1 MPAADLYPT
10 SPANVPLDLTAP
22 SRSYKIRVIIVLVSL
37 IAFVALYFAM
47 IVGTAYF
54 SYWSFTQIGGEPRP
68 VPFNT
73 RGTRGRSPVRYER
86 TDDQNGWWAVPG
98 IASAVMCLFLV
109 KGFFKRQRVD
119 PSLHVEIGEDEAPEL
134 YAFIRRLCQETRA
147 PLPRKIFLSPEVNAS
162 VFYHSSFLNL
172 FLPAHKNLLIGLGL
186 VNRLNLSEIK
196 AVLAHEFGHFSQSS
210 MKLGTYVY
218 TSNRIIVELV
228 YGRDWLDD
236 VVAFLGRIDIRIAIF
251 AWGFAGIL
259 WGVRK
264 GLEQLYKGINFAN
277 LALSRQMEFNAD
289 LVAVSVA
296 GSDAG
301 VNGLARTEFANEA
314 LMQAWHD
321 LSAAADHKMYTRDL
335 FYHQTRAAEF
345 LKVQRK
351 NPKLGESPPLPD
363 DPTQKTQV
371 FQPGDE
377 GVPSMWASHPSNYDR
392 EQNAK
397 RVYIRVPLDER
408 PAWVL
413 FSRAEDVR
421 EKVTRRFY
429 EVVKETKT
437 WEPADPGQVQ
447 AFIDAEHA
455 ETTYPEHY
463 YGMYDDRYVLPGKLD
478 ELVQAAPAQFADAAS
493 LSARHAALY
502 TEEVKKRM
510 EGYQE
515 HRREEYLLS
524 GLVSGSLSVK
534 GKDFPFREKRYR
546 AADAPRLLK
555 KVEADLKADQD
566 WLNEVDRQVFALH
579 YAMAHRMQDESAA
592 ELESR
597 YRFHLS
603 LQEILSHLIAYQSH
617 IQEVLGR
624 IAGQRQVPQELF
636 QSTVASLRQARETFE
651 EKLNDCEKLFLPAMK
666 HMTAG
671 ASLREFLLDEPLVRP
686 LRASVNS
693 LNGEWIGKFMN
704 QLNAVI
710 VKMRRIH
717 YKSLGGILSLQENVA
732 QKWHSGNAPVPGTE
746 TLSCPNP
753 ASGLLSSSSDS

>member
-1 MPAADLYPT
+1 MSAADLYPP
-10 SPANVPLDLTAP
+10 SPTNVPADLTAP
-22 SRSYKIRVIIVLVSL
+22 SRSYKIRVLFVLFSL
-37 IAFVALYFAM
+37 IAFVLLYFAM
-47 IVGTAYF
+47 VVGTAYF
-54 SYWSFTQIGGEPRP
+54 SYWSFTQIGVAPKPARS
-68 VPFNT
+68 NT
-73 RGTRGRSPVRYER
+73 YGAYRGQYEQ
-86 TDDQNGWWAVPG
+86 TKDQSGWWAVPG

-109 KGFFKRQRVD
+109 KGFFKRQRLD

-134 YAFIRRLCQETRA
+134 YAFIRCLCKETRA
-147 PLPRKIFLSPEVNAS
+147 PLPRRIFLSPEVNAS

-172 FLPAHKNLLIGLGL
+172 FLPARKNLLIGLGL

-196 AVLAHEFGHFSQSS
+196 SVLAHEFGHFSQSS

-236 VVAFLGRIDIRIAIF
+236 VVAFLGRIDIRVAIF
-251 AWGFAGIL
+251 AWAFAGIL

-314 LMQAWHD
+314 LMQAWQE

-335 FYHQTRAAEF
+335 FYHQTRAAEY
-345 LKVQRK
+345 LRVLRK
-351 NPKLGESPPLPD
+351 DPNLGAPPPLPD

-371 FQPGDE
+371 FQPGDQ

-397 RVYIRVPLDER
+397 RIYIRVPLDER

-413 FSRAEDVR
+413 FSREEVVR

-429 EVVKETKT
+429 EVVKEAKM
-437 WEPADPGQVQ
+437 WNPAEPEKVQ

-463 YGMYDDRYVLPGKLD
+463 HGMYDDRYVLPGKLD
-478 ELVQAAPAQFADAAS
+478 ELIQAAPAHFPDPAS

-510 EGYQE
+510 AGYRE
-515 HRREEYLLS
+515 HRSEEYLLS

-534 GKDFPFREKRYR
+534 GKDFPFRERRYR
-546 AADAPRLLK
+546 PFEAPRLLK
-555 KVEADLKADQD
+555 SVEADLKADHD
-566 WLNEVDRQVFALH
+566 WLNEVDRQVFTLH
-579 YAMAHRMQDESAA
+579 YAMAHRLQDDSAA

-603 LQEILSHLIAYQSH
+603 LQDILNHLTAYQNH
-617 IQEVLGR
+617 IQGVLGR

-651 EKLNDCEKLFLPAMK
+651 EKLNDCDKLLLPAMK

-671 ASLREFLLDEPLVRP
+671 ASLGEFLLEEPLVRR
-686 LRASVNS
+686 LGASVNT
-693 LNGEWIGKFMN
+693 LNGEWVGKFMN

-717 YKSLGGILSLQENVA
+717 FKSLGGILSLQETIA
-732 QKWHSGNAPVPGTE
+732 QKWQSGNVPAPGTE

-753 ASGLLSSSSDS
+753 DSGSLLPS